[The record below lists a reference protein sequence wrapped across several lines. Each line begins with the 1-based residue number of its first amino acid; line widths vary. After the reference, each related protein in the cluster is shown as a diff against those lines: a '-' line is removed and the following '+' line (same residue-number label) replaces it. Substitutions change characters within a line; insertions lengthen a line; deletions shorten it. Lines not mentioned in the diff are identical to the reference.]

1 MDELEKKLR
10 CCFAE
15 HGFDIPLIFFEV
27 AGSTNDEAK
36 KYAAT
41 HSEEAVFIAKR
52 QTSGRGRLGRSFDSE
67 AGGLYFS
74 YLHYPKAS
82 ADDAVMLTV
91 YAAVCLCLAI
101 EELIPSAK
109 PTIKWVNDIRIGNGK
124 LAGILAEGAFSPSS
138 DRFAYAVTGIGVNLF
153 SREYP
158 EQIRGIATDIESEYG
173 VRLPIEKLAVGLYKR
188 LSGFNEA
195 RKDEYLEEYRR
206 RSCVIGKRVTVIS
219 ADSTYEALATG
230 INDKGELCV
239 RLDSGEE
246 RCLFTGEVGI
256 KV

>member
-1 MDELEKKLR
+1 MEYKITKYSELL
-10 CCFAE
+10 
-15 HGFDIPLIFFEV
+15 
-27 AGSTNDEAK
+27 STNTK
-36 KYAAT
+36 AAELCEFS
-41 HSEEAVFIAKR
+41 HLECIVAER
-52 QTSGRGRLGRSFDSE
+52 QTSGRGRFGRSFDSE

-173 VRLPIEKLAVGLYKR
+173 VRL
-188 LSGFNEA
+188 
-195 RKDEYLEEYRR
+195 R
-206 RSCVIGKRVTVIS
+206 RSNF
-219 ADSTYEALATG
+219 ALRYAHVHDG
-230 INDKGELCV
+230 RYDG
-239 RLDSGEE
+239 R
-246 RCLFTGEVGI
+246 R
-256 KV
+256 